1 LLDKDG
7 DEMWTYDTGSNWVE
21 GVAISDDGEYIAAG
35 ADRIYLFSKDSAV
48 PLWSFCENCEG
59 SSARFQNFAGVAISA
74 DGKYVAG
81 SLLDKL
87 FFFNRDSNVPLWRA
101 DISGGVIGIAISEH
115 GEYVAVGGG
124 SKAYFFNKKGNKLWE
139 YEPSH
144 DGYDHGGNFYRP
156 AITPDGRY
164 VSVSTGCP
172 DRRAYLFS
180 TKGDLLFRSE
190 RLTRDSP
197 VHKSDISEDGNY
209 IVYSLDH
216 SQGNPVVMLFDK
228 DQNNLWSFSSQS
240 DSTARAV
247 SISEDG
253 NYVAAGTSAGNI
265 YFFSKDS
272 AVPLWSFS
280 EKGSFSHIGEVK
292 LNSDGSLLAAGGAAK
307 KVYMFS
313 KESNV
318 PLWEYDAITYVTFID
333 FNGEY
338 VVAGTGAREFM
349 FEGNSASP
357 NEVECTEII
366 RPTSYWELSAEEDAG
381 LISGEPGV
389 CGNGVCEESRGEDYE
404 NCSQDCGLLGEKT
417 EGDTEKVKDE
427 VRNPPKTDELD
438 KNIFQKIWESIVN
451 FFKWIF
457 RM

>member
-1 LLDKDG
+1 
-7 DEMWTYDTGSNWVE
+7 M
-21 GVAISDDGEYIAAG
+21 
-35 ADRIYLFSKDSAV
+35 
-48 PLWSFCENCEG
+48 PLWQAN
-59 SSARFQNFAGVAISA
+59 I
-74 DGKYVAG
+74 
-81 SLLDKL
+81 
-87 FFFNRDSNVPLWRA
+87 
-101 DISGGVIGIAISEH
+101 GGGAIGIAISEH
-115 GEYVAVGGG
+115 GEYIAVGGG
-124 SKAYFFNKKGNKLWE
+124 SKMYFFNNKGDKLWE
-139 YEPSH
+139 HEPSH

-156 AITPDGRY
+156 AITPDGGY

-190 RLTRDSP
+190 MLTRDSP
-197 VHKSDISEDGNY
+197 VHKSAISEDGNY

-228 DQNNLWSFSSQS
+228 DGNNLWNFSSQS

-253 NYVAAGTSAGNI
+253 NYVAAGTTAGNI
-265 YFFSKDS
+265 YLFSKDS
-272 AVPLWSFS
+272 AIPLWSFS
-280 EKGSFSHIGEVK
+280 EGGSFSHIGEVK

-313 KESNV
+313 KDSNV

-338 VVAGTGAREFM
+338 VVAGTGVREFM

-357 NEVECTEII
+357 AEVECTEII
-366 RPTSYWELSAEEDAG
+366 RPTPYWELVSGETVS
-381 LISGEPGV
+381 ISGEPGV
-389 CGNGVCEESRGEDYE
+389 CGNGICEESRGEDYE
-404 NCSQDCGLLGEKT
+404 NCPQDCGLFGEEK
-417 EGDTEKVKDE
+417 EGNIEKIRDE
-427 VRNPPKTDELD
+427 VRDFPKTDDLD
-438 KNIFQKIWESIVN
+438 KNIFQKIWGSVIN